1 MHPAVQV
8 DQLKFTYPGSEKT
21 ILEDVSMRVD
31 EGEFV
36 CILGQ
41 SGCGKSTFLRL
52 LAGLE
57 TPTGGS
63 ISMFGETIKGAGP
76 DRAVVFQDYRARPE
90 AEVSRYGQGGAEGQ
104 GTRDAGGRGIV
115 ARRVR

>member
-36 CILGQ
+36 CILG
-41 SGCGKSTFLRL
+41 
-52 LAGLE
+52 
-57 TPTGGS
+57 
-63 ISMFGETIKGAGP
+63 
-76 DRAVVFQDYRARPE
+76 
-90 AEVSRYGQGGAEGQ
+90 
-104 GTRDAGGRGIV
+104 
-115 ARRVR
+115 